1 MDSIQNGEIDSVD
14 AITGGFAQIH
24 GKYYDYEWT
33 WAYRIINE
41 YYGLDLSEATVEQLI
56 GLIERW
62 KSSVVELDKMIY
74 DDARKEFSL
83 TAMTSFGADG
93 GEDRRIAD
101 FEQVRGSSFESN
113 SFVKSIL
120 NHIEIKSAL
129 ATQAKEKLE
138 TIC

>member
-1 MDSIQNGEIDSVD
+1 MDRIQSGEIESVD
-14 AITGGFAQIH
+14 AITEGFAQIH
-24 GKYYDYEWT
+24 RKYYDYEWT

-41 YYGLDLSEATVEQLI
+41 YYGVDLSVTTVEQLI
-56 GLIERW
+56 GLIEKW
-62 KSSVVELDKMIY
+62 KNSVVELDKMIY
-74 DDARKEFSL
+74 ARKEFSL

-101 FEQVRGSSFESN
+101 FEQVRGSRFESN

-120 NHIEIKSAL
+120 NHIEIKSEL
-129 ATQAKEKLE
+129 AAQAKEKLE